1 MKRQAWQDLRLRFV
15 ISHSLVAGQLYSIF
29 PAIKQRD
36 GHPETMFS
44 PLSRDMLYCRDI
56 PIAISLYMLYVCS
69 LVCTYILW
77 DHSYMMMA
85 LESPALLIRTHFRK
99 KLLSVGKKPGHPR
112 GWLQSWAFRC
122 NVSSRHIA
130 PPLYPGLFPE
140 VHGWEWEQFRH

>member
-99 KLLSVGKKPGHPR
+99 KLLSVLEKTWPSKGLTAKLGFQVQCV
-112 GWLQSWAFRC
+112 LQAHC
-122 NVSSRHIA
+122 H
-130 PPLYPGLFPE
+130 PLYPGLFPE